1 MKPEKKTT
9 RKKAT
14 WRKWR
19 PNQKEQHTVP
29 QGSIVFTE
37 MEESQAGCSEKGT
50 FREREREIDL
60 RNCFNL
66 MAEKKSEMLKDE
78 AETKN

>member
-14 WRKWR
+14 WRKRR

-29 QGSIVFTE
+29 QESIVFTE
-37 MEESQAGCSEKGT
+37 MEESQQDALKKEHSEN
-50 FREREREIDL
+50 ERER
-60 RNCFNL
+60 
-66 MAEKKSEMLKDE
+66 S
-78 AETKN
+78 